1 MSTDVIIMVGFMI
14 ILLLLTVFVL
24 LFGVKLVKNPDK
36 TNPKGHVCKD
46 CLFCNECKCVYFRE
60 ENIDEN
66 RPACKHY
73 EEKEYYRP
81 A

>member
-1 MSTDVIIMVGFMI
+1 MSTDLIIMVGFTI

-24 LFGVKLVKNPDK
+24 LFGAKLMKQEKGV
-36 TNPKGHVCKD
+36 NPKGHVCKD
-46 CLFCNECKCVYFRE
+46 CLFSNESKCVYFRE
-60 ENIDEN
+60 DNIDEN